1 MSEDNVIK
9 VVILGEGRVGKTSIL
24 SKYFTKKFNEGE
36 KSTVNPNFYEKTV
49 NQGGKNYQFK
59 FWDTAGQ
66 EQFNALSTLYYQ
78 GAVGALLVYD
88 VTVYETF
95 QRVETWV
102 HTLEEAVGKDIVIVI
117 AGNKFDISD
126 KKTLDQNQNT
136 VNEYCSRKG
145 CKHFYTSAKTG
156 FNLEEAF
163 DTLTNNICSKLNKS
177 SGGKKGR
184 QLQISD
190 TKKEKDKKG
199 CC

>member
-49 NQGGKNYQFK
+49 NQGGKKYQFK

-190 TKKEKDKKG
+190 TKKKKDQKG